1 MLAVLIKQK
10 FSALWL
16 FAMSNMAQFFLQP
29 LGATIFSLK
38 GCKFLTFCDWLQ
50 FLSFFLHG
58 NTNNFPFFLFIQND
72 FVSLPALTKN
82 NSN

>member
-1 MLAVLIKQK
+1 
-10 FSALWL
+10 
-16 FAMSNMAQFFLQP
+16 MAFCYEQYGSVFLQP
-29 LGATIFSLK
+29 LGATILSLK

-50 FLSFFLHG
+50 ILSFFLHG

>member
-1 MLAVLIKQK
+1 MRVVSIKQK

-50 FLSFFLHG
+50 ILSFF
-58 NTNNFPFFLFIQND
+58 F
-72 FVSLPALTKN
+72 AWKYK
-82 NSN
+82 